1 MNNKGFFITFEGGEG
16 SGKTTLIEGLKAKL
30 EQNGYK
36 VKCTREPGGV
46 VIAEKIRD
54 IILDNANLGMESETE
69 ALLYAASRVEHLK
82 KVVIPHLED
91 NYVVLCDRYL
101 DSSLV
106 YQGMTRGLGAKFI
119 LDINNFASRHM
130 PELTFFLDVKPEV
143 GLARIQNRQE
153 ELNRLDNEAIAFHE
167 SVYNNYKKL
176 LDCYPDRIKS
186 VDGTLSVEKIIS
198 EVYNEIVEKMKG

>member
-82 KVVIPHLED
+82 KVVIPHLEN

-153 ELNRLDNEAIAFHE
+153 ELNRLDNEA
-167 SVYNNYKKL
+167 
-176 LDCYPDRIKS
+176 DRKS
-186 VDGTLSVEKIIS
+186 TRLNSS
-198 EVYNEIVEKMKG
+198 H